1 MATQEWIEHAY
12 PLQQLTVHVQGT
24 RHSDR
29 AAMIEQLEAVVAR
42 LRAGDLRGSEHDD
55 DFGYR
60 FELSEAV
67 SGPSFFDAAAGS
79 N

>member
-1 MATQEWIEHAY
+1 MTTQEWIAHAY

-29 AAMIEQLEAVVAR
+29 AAMIEQLETVIAR
-42 LRAGDLRGSEHDD
+42 LRAGDLRGSVHDD

-60 FELSEAV
+60 FELAEAV
-67 SGPSFFDAAAGS
+67 NGPSFFDAAAGS
-79 N
+79 D